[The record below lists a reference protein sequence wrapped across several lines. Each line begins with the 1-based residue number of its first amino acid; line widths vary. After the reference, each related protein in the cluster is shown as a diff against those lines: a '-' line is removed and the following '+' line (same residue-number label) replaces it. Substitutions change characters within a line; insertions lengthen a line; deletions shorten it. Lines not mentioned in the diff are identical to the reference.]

1 MTDLVRAMLWRRV
14 DQPGTEA
21 MELRAGADS
30 WHLYGLAA
38 LGLEG
43 QPTQVRY
50 HVACDLGWRT
60 RSVDVGVKWGGDI
73 RVLHLSNKGGTWRAK
88 ASPQVRDELASV
100 GSSIDVDLGMT
111 PSTNTLPIRRLEL
124 AKGQSAELIAV
135 WVRFPELTV
144 EPLRQR
150 YSRLEERR
158 YRYESLDSGFSA
170 DLEVDEL
177 GLVTSYSGLWDRA
190 VSFDP

>member
-1 MTDLVRAMLWRRV
+1 
-14 DQPGTEA
+14 
-21 MELRAGADS
+21 
-30 WHLYGLAA
+30 
-38 LGLEG
+38 
-43 QPTQVRY
+43 
-50 HVACDLGWRT
+50 
-60 RSVDVGVKWGGDI
+60 
-73 RVLHLSNKGGTWRAK
+73 VLHLSNKGGTWRAK
-88 ASPQVRDELASV
+88 ASPQVGDELASV

-177 GLVTSYSGLWDRA
+177 GLVTSYSGLWERA